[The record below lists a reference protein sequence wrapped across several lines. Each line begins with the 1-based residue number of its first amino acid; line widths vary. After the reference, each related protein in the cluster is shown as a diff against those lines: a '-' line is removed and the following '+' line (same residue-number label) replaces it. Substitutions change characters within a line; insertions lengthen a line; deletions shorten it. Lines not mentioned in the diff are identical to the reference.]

1 MDLLKTKENLS
12 FAERYNINPEDYH
25 DVAISECN
33 FSVRV
38 HNALMRNNITTVEAI
53 LKLSEEN
60 ISKIKNLGKN
70 SVAEIVASCAKLN
83 DGCEFVFDG
92 SKSIVAP
99 TSNPLSTALL
109 KKHRDDIAIGDFS
122 FVDEN
127 NYGIE
132 TANLVNI
139 YKQAF
144 ETVGYELA
152 IESIYSPEKITPII
166 FSLFDFSRHST
177 KSIELNKIFLNI
189 PEYRKNNKAYG
200 YIQAFTTIKGKR
212 TLLYSLCENENAT
225 LADMYNP
232 NIEYNQDLFRLLKDF
247 FKWCCFDLQ
256 KEIEW
261 LFGTLYTKESD
272 RTVIQMRTTKHT
284 LEEAGQVLGV
294 TRERIRQ
301 KEAKVKLRF
310 SKLYSKVLAVSKIS
324 AERNGDQ
331 VITPAEIEEY
341 CGDVTTELVFLLQS
355 YPSPNYTYDKELDVF
370 IVGDDS
376 MRSRAQDIID
386 TYPELVSE
394 TELEPMLIKSQEE
407 YDITIEF
414 LEKAFMNI
422 YRRKGDTYYKNGISL
437 AKIYEKVITEHYPD
451 GFRVYDNEELNTFRA
466 IITSEYGDIGLP
478 ENNRPLS
485 ARISAICILC
495 GRGKYRV
502 KQKEYIPKS
511 LAKKIYDYINNSESQ
526 IFLTNTLFS
535 LFEDE
540 LLAAG
545 VDNKYFL
552 QGILRELYEDKFFFS
567 RDYIS
572 KDKNI
577 TSLNSSLISFIKQF
591 DFPVPKDK
599 ICEAF
604 PGITE
609 IVINFATSDPSI
621 INYFGEY
628 LHESKLNIFDRERL
642 YLYNIVNRLVSDNKV
657 HHSKELYDAVFA
669 EMPDT
674 FTRNYAM
681 YPYQVF
687 SLAENILRNDFL
699 FSRPYFAEKDIEIE
713 RASDRLRELIYSQD
727 TVSFDKI
734 REFSK
739 EAHFNIPSLLEYAND
754 CNDEFFLENNNS
766 ITRIELTGI
775 NEEIALKV
783 DNIIAD
789 SISQTLPVKEI
800 SVWAQLPSISSPW
813 TDWLVYSAINKW
825 GKRTRVGVTSNQIK
839 MATPLIAPIDNYD
852 PTPFIDTIQ
861 TKQQSASFTIDDL
874 NNIDSLIE
882 DIIDEDILGDYEF

>member
-1 MDLLKTKENLS
+1 MDLLTTNDNLS
-12 FAERYNINPEDYH
+12 FAERYNINPEDFH

-38 HNALMRNNITTVEAI
+38 YNALMRNNITTVEAI

-60 ISKIKNLGKN
+60 ISKIKTLGKN
-70 SVAEIVASCAKLN
+70 SVAEIVAFCAKLN
-83 DGCEFVFDG
+83 DGCEFIFDG
-92 SKSIVAP
+92 SNTIVAP

-109 KKHRDDIAIGDFS
+109 KKHRDEIAIGDFS

-127 NYGIE
+127 SYGIE
-132 TANLVNI
+132 TANTINI

-144 ETVGYELA
+144 EAVGCELA
-152 IESIYSPEKITPII
+152 IECVYSPEKITPIMS
-166 FSLFDFSRHST
+166 SLFEFNHHST
-177 KSIELNKIFLNI
+177 KSIELSKLFFNI

-232 NIEYNQDLFRLLKDF
+232 NLEYNHDLFRLVKDF

-261 LFGTLYTKESD
+261 LFGTLYTKESE
-272 RTVIQMRTTKHT
+272 RTVIQMRAKKHT
-284 LEEAGQVLGV
+284 LEEIGQGLGV

-301 KEAKVKLRF
+301 REAKTKFKF

-376 MRSRAQDIID
+376 MHSRAQDIID

-394 TELEPMLIKSQEE
+394 TELESKLIKSQEE

-451 GFRVYDNEELNTFRA
+451 GFRVYDNEELNTFRD
-466 IITSEYGDIGLP
+466 IIAREYGDIGLP

-511 LAKKIYDYINNSESQ
+511 LAKNIYDYINNSESQ

-545 VDNKYFL
+545 VDNKYYL

-577 TSLNSSLISFIKQF
+577 TSINSSLIAFIKQY
-591 DFPVPKDK
+591 DYPVPKDK
-599 ICEAF
+599 ICAAF

-609 IVINFATSDPSI
+609 IFINFATNDPCI

-669 EMPDT
+669 EMPDM

-687 SLAENILRNDFL
+687 SLVENILRNDFQ

-713 RASDRLRELIYSQD
+713 RTSDRLHDLIYNKDRISID
-727 TVSFDKI
+727 EIS
-734 REFSK
+734 EF
-739 EAHFNIPSLLEYAND
+739 ARDHHFHIQSLLYYAND

-766 ITRIELTGI
+766 IIRIGLTGI

-789 SISQTLPVKEI
+789 SISQTLPIKEI
-800 SVWAQLPSISSPW
+800 SVWAQLPSISVPW
-813 TDWLVYSAINKW
+813 TDWLVYSVINKW
-825 GKRTRVGVTSNQIK
+825 GKRTKVGVSSNQLR
-839 MATPLIAPIDNYD
+839 MAIPLIAPVDNYD
-852 PTPFIDTIQ
+852 PTPFIDTNQ
-861 TKQQSASFTIDDL
+861 TKQKTETFAIDNLNDL
-874 NNIDSLIE
+874 DFLIE
-882 DIIDEDILGDYEF
+882 DIIDVDSFDDLDF